1 MLRSDS
7 IPQPRPVYMDSSAT
21 TPVDPAVLEA
31 MLPYFSQVFANP
43 SAAHSQ
49 GRQARRAL
57 EEARGTVA
65 RILGC
70 LPEEVVFTSGGS
82 ESDNLALRGA
92 ARAMRDAGRGSH
104 CITSPVEHEA
114 ILATLHD
121 LEAHEGF
128 ALTVLPVDREGRVSV
143 DEALGAV
150 RPDTVLLSLMLANN
164 EVGSLQPVAA
174 IGAALRARGILVHSD
189 AVQAGAWL
197 DLDVNR
203 LNVDLLSLSAH
214 KFYGPKGVGV
224 LYIRQGTPLA
234 SCQTGGGHES
244 GRRAGTENVA
254 GAVGLAKALELGQAD
269 RAAACARLA
278 ALRERLVAGL
288 LAIPGVVLTGH
299 PTERLAGHVSICVGG
314 VPADALLLGL
324 DMRGICA
331 SSGSACSSGKVAAS
345 HVLSAMGLDEELA
358 RGALRLSMG
367 RHSSAED
374 VDHVIAVLTGLVP
387 RLRAVAQSLAV
398 ASA

>member
-1 MLRSDS
+1 MLRDDS
-7 IPQPRPVYMDSSAT
+7 FPAPRPVYMDSSAT
-21 TPVDPAVLEA
+21 TPVAPEVLAA
-31 MLPYFSQVFANP
+31 MLPYFSEIFANA
-43 SAAHSQ
+43 SGAYSL

-57 EEARGTVA
+57 EQARASVA
-65 RILGC
+65 GVLGC
-70 LPEEVVFTSGGS
+70 RPEEIVFTSGGS
-82 ESDNLALRGA
+82 EADNLALRGA
-92 ARAMRDAGRGSH
+92 ARALRAAGRGSH
-104 CITSPVEHEA
+104 LITSAIEHEA

-128 ALTVLPVDREGRVSV
+128 ALTVLPVDGQGQVRLA
-143 DEALGAV
+143 DALAAV
-150 RPDTVLLSLMLANN
+150 RPDTVLCSLMLANN
-164 EVGSLQPVAA
+164 EVGSLQPVAEL
-174 IGAALRARGILVHSD
+174 GAALRPQGILMHSD

-197 DLDVNR
+197 DLDVDR

-224 LYIRQGTPLA
+224 LYVRQGTPLA

-254 GAVGLAKALELGQAD
+254 GAVGLAAALAMAQAD
-269 RAAACARLA
+269 RAATCARLA
-278 ALRERLVAGL
+278 ALRDRLVAGL

-299 PTERLAGHVSICVGG
+299 PTERLAGHVSVCVAG
-314 VPADALLLGL
+314 VPADALILGL

-345 HVLSAMGLDEELA
+345 HVLTAMGLEADLA

-374 VDHVIAVLTGLVP
+374 VDHVIGVLTALVP
-387 RLRAVAQSLAV
+387 RLRQVTQSLAV
-398 ASA
+398 EGA